1 MPFFVVLV
9 TDSFL
14 TWCDEYSLTGYYVN
28 FSDVANQY
36 KTCKRISRKN
46 GEVTTLIKICCV
58 KLYTPPFF
66 SLGSQTKTS
75 CLRPLHKLKALS
87 IKGFYPKLFLYILAC
102 LEGIKPFLFWTWLQY
117 NLMRKLSSYCLLPF
131 HGVWII
137 CNGFL

>member
-1 MPFFVVLV
+1 MLV

-87 IKGFYPKLFLYILAC
+87 IKGFYPKLFC
-102 LEGIKPFLFWTWLQY
+102 TFLHVLKEL
-117 NLMRKLSSYCLLPF
+117 NLFCFGLDCN
-131 HGVWII
+131 II
-137 CNGFL
+137 